1 MKKYILSM
9 VVAIVAILSSCSNEE
24 ITISKTVNF
33 TVNPATVVEPYTSS
47 FSDLL
52 SIFDINRGV
61 LESFNTNYKL
71 RVRLFVYDNNG
82 VLVQKA
88 SGNYSNYDVKLKES
102 FYLSVGSYT
111 AIAISDIYRTSD
123 GFEYWAVSGE
133 DLLATLKITD
143 TGYFGGERT
152 ILGVTK
158 QAFKVDDKGIDVNID
173 IKAAGALFLN
183 YYQNIFTYTGV
194 TEYELSVNKLQSSIN
209 YDSEGN
215 YSISTENHNGSY
227 DWRISSVVLDEIDQ
241 TQYSGAIRWATQ
253 LPMNNVGV
261 CFSYWTSTAS
271 SSSQMGSGKVLDI
284 KAGDTYFC
292 WLYLDS
298 DGNTADYWTTAE
310 FYKWFNS
317 SRSHSRSV
325 ASTSQI
331 ALFPEDVKDVKRH
344 DATVGQFLYPKNL

>member
-1 MKKYILSM
+1 MKKYILSV

-33 TVNPATVVEPYTSS
+33 TVNPATVVEPYTSA
-47 FSDLL
+47 FSDLF

-71 RVRLFVYDNNG
+71 RVRLFVYDSNG
-82 VLVQKA
+82 VLVQKS
-88 SGNYSNYDVKLKES
+88 SGSYSNYDVKLKES

-111 AIAISDIYRTSD
+111 AIAISDIYRPSD
-123 GFEYWAVSGE
+123 GFEFWAVSGE

-143 TGYFGGERT
+143 TGFFGGERT

-158 QAFKVDDKGIDVNID
+158 QAFQVADKGIDVNID
-173 IKAAGALFLN
+173 IKAAGALFLT
-183 YYQNIFTYTGV
+183 YYQNIFTYPAV

-209 YDSEGN
+209 YDSNGD
-215 YSISTENHNGSY
+215 YTISTENNNGSY

-241 TQYSGAIRWATQ
+241 TQYSGSLRWATQ
-253 LPMNNVGV
+253 LPMNNVGI
-261 CFSYWTSTAS
+261 CFSYWTSSLS
-271 SSSQMGSGKVLDI
+271 SSEQMGSGKVFDI

-292 WLYLDS
+292 WLYLNS
-298 DGNTADYWTTAE
+298 TGNTADYWTTAE

-317 SRSHSRSV
+317 SRAYSRNV
-325 ASTSQI
+325 ASRSQI
-331 ALFPEDVKDVKRH
+331 APLLEDVKDVRRH